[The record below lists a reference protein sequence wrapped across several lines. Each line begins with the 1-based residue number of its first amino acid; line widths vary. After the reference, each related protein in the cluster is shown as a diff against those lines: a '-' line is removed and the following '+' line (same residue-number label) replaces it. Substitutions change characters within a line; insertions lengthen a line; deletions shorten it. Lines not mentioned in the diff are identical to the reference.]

1 MRFMKYLLPLAAVC
15 TLAAQEPPTPRLAV
29 IVMDKVVQGTARGH
43 QLFAELETL
52 DKKIQE
58 KLKGLDDTM
67 NQLKNQLASPSTAD
81 SARET
86 LQRQLRE
93 AEFAFKTGQ
102 DDARAEFQKTQQKIT
117 QQFLQE
123 VGPIVETLAKEQKLQ
138 LVLNY
143 QQGVMFW
150 MEEGWSLA
158 FTNEVAKRYDA
169 KYAPDAAAPA
179 PKPAAP
185 KPAVKK

>member
-1 MRFMKYLLPLAAVC
+1 MRLMKYILPLAAVC

-29 IVMDKVVQGTARGH
+29 IVLERVAQGTARGH
-43 QLFAELETL
+43 QVFSELESL
-52 DKKIQE
+52 DKKYQE

-67 NQLKNQLASPSTAD
+67 NQLRSQLSSPSTAD
-81 SARET
+81 AARET
-86 LQRQLRE
+86 LQKQLRE

-102 DDARAEFQKTQQKIT
+102 DDARAEMQKAQQKVT
-117 QQFLQE
+117 QQFLSE

-138 LVLNY
+138 LVLQA
-143 QQGVMFW
+143 QQGVVFW
-150 MEEGWSLA
+150 MEDGWNLA

-169 KYAPDAAAPA
+169 KYAPGAAAPT
-179 PKPAAP
+179 PKP